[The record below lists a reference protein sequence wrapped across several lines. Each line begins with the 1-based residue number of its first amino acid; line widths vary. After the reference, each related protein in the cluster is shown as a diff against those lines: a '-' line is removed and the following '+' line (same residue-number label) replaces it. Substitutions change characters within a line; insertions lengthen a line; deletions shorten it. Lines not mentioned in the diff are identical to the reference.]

1 MKDSFDLH
9 SWYLK
14 QYSLYE
20 TDDPK
25 IGAEEEGDPNE
36 FVVGEVDSLKYS
48 ISEYITENKNVNI
61 EEIKNY
67 LNELKTLSEEK
78 SKLCKRGQAY
88 VRSRKAA
95 GEKSSAYLSGRGV
108 KVCKGQIK
116 YKGKKVKSWS
126 ESLNEE
132 KHSTIDSINIV
143 YTEDGGHYDTKVI
156 YKDGK
161 VDKVPGD
168 MDREELSDMLKKIG
182 VNTNPSVFIMDYNP
196 DSSEGFGMKEL
207 ERLNSALKQAKIKLD
222 IDFKDL

>member
-67 LNELKTLSEEK
+67 LNELKSLAEEE

-88 VRSRKAA
+88 VRSRKSA

-108 KVCKGQIK
+108 KVCKGQISF
-116 YKGKKVKSWS
+116 KGKKVKSWS

-156 YKDGK
+156 YRDGK
-161 VDKVPGD
+161 IDKVPGD
-168 MDREELSDMLKKIG
+168 MDKEELSDMLKKAG
-182 VNTNPSVFIMDYNP
+182 VITNPSIFIMDYEA
-196 DSSEGFGMKEL
+196 DSSDGFGMKEL
-207 ERLNSALKQAKIKLD
+207 DRLNSALKQAKIKLD
-222 IDFKDL
+222 VDFKDL

>member
-67 LNELKTLSEEK
+67 LNELKSLAEEE
-78 SKLCKRGQAY
+78 SKLCKRGQEY
-88 VRSRKAA
+88 VKSRKSA

-108 KVCKGQIK
+108 KVCKGQISF
-116 YKGKKVKSWS
+116 KGKKVKSWS
-126 ESLNEE
+126 ESLNEF
-132 KHSTIDSINIV
+132 KKNNIGSINLI
-143 YTEDGGHYDTKVI
+143 YTEDGSHYDTKVI
-156 YKDGK
+156 YRDGK
-161 VDKVPGD
+161 IDKVPGD
-168 MDREELSDMLKKIG
+168 MDKEELSDMLKKAG
-182 VNTNPSVFIMDYNP
+182 VITNPSIFIMDYEA
-196 DSSEGFGMKEL
+196 DSSDGFGMKEL
-207 ERLNSALKQAKIKLD
+207 DRLNSALKQAKIKLD
-222 IDFKDL
+222 VDFKDL

>member
-67 LNELKTLSEEK
+67 PVSFNGKFN
-78 SKLCKRGQAY
+78 
-88 VRSRKAA
+88 
-95 GEKSSAYLSGRGV
+95 KSSTF
-108 KVCKGQIK
+108 CK
-116 YKGKKVKSWS
+116 
-126 ESLNEE
+126 
-132 KHSTIDSINIV
+132 
-143 YTEDGGHYDTKVI
+143 
-156 YKDGK
+156 
-161 VDKVPGD
+161 
-168 MDREELSDMLKKIG
+168 
-182 VNTNPSVFIMDYNP
+182 
-196 DSSEGFGMKEL
+196 
-207 ERLNSALKQAKIKLD
+207 
-222 IDFKDL
+222 

>member
-36 FVVGEVDSLKYS
+36 FVVGEIDSLKYS

-108 KVCKGQIK
+108 KVCKG
-116 YKGKKVKSWS
+116 
-126 ESLNEE
+126 
-132 KHSTIDSINIV
+132 
-143 YTEDGGHYDTKVI
+143 
-156 YKDGK
+156 
-161 VDKVPGD
+161 
-168 MDREELSDMLKKIG
+168 
-182 VNTNPSVFIMDYNP
+182 
-196 DSSEGFGMKEL
+196 
-207 ERLNSALKQAKIKLD
+207 
-222 IDFKDL
+222 